1 MAGKN
6 ARTLRIE
13 SEMQRVLSDL
23 IRREVRDPRV
33 GAVTI
38 TAVSA
43 MADMSAVRVL
53 FVPFGGAHSSGAPS
67 VAARSIEARS
77 VEEVQ
82 AGLTR
87 ASGFLRGEVGRRLGL
102 RHAPKLEF
110 EFDVSIERADRLT
123 SLIETAVRS
132 DQTSHR
138 EDEPA

>member
-1 MAGKN
+1 MS
-6 ARTLRIE
+6 E
-13 SEMQRVLSDL
+13 SELQRVLSDL

-53 FVPFGGAHSSGAPS
+53 FVPFGGVHSSGARS
-67 VAARSIEARS
+67 VEARSI
-77 VEEVQ
+77 EEVQ

-123 SLIETAVRS
+123 SLIETAVRT

-138 EDEPA
+138 DDEPA

>member
-13 SEMQRVLSDL
+13 SELQRVLSDL

-43 MADMSAVRVL
+43 LSDMSAVKVL
-53 FVPFGGAHSSGAPS
+53 FVPFGGAHST
-67 VAARSIEARS
+67 
-77 VEEVQ
+77 EEVQ
-82 AGLTR
+82 AGLNR
-87 ASGFLRGEVGRRLGL
+87 AAGFLRGEVGRRLGL

-123 SLIETAVRS
+123 NLIDTAIRKDES
-132 DQTSHR
+132 AHKD
-138 EDEPA
+138 DEPA

>member
-13 SEMQRVLSDL
+13 SELQRVLSEL

-43 MADMSAVRVL
+43 MQDMSAVRVL
-53 FVPFGGAHSSGAPS
+53 FVPFGGAQAT
-67 VAARSIEARS
+67 
-77 VEEVQ
+77 EEVQ
-82 AGLTR
+82 AGLNR
-87 ASGFLRGEVGRRLGL
+87 AAGFLRGEVGRRLGL

-110 EFDVSIERADRLT
+110 EFDASIERADRLT
-123 SLIETAVRS
+123 NLIDTAVRK
-132 DQTSHR
+132 DQSAHKD
-138 EDEPA
+138 DEPA

>member
-13 SEMQRVLSDL
+13 SELQRVLSDL

-43 MADMSAVRVL
+43 LSDMSAVKVL
-53 FVPFGGAHSSGAPS
+53 FVPFGGAHST
-67 VAARSIEARS
+67 
-77 VEEVQ
+77 EEVQ
-82 AGLTR
+82 AGLNR
-87 ASGFLRGEVGRRLGL
+87 AAGFLRGEVGRRLGL

-110 EFDVSIERADRLT
+110 EFCLLYT
-123 SLIETAVRS
+123 SPSPR
-132 DQTSHR
+132 D
-138 EDEPA
+138 

>member
-1 MAGKN
+1 MAGKS

-13 SEMQRVLSDL
+13 SELQRVLSDL

-43 MADMSAVRVL
+43 LQDMSAVRVL
-53 FVPFGGAHSSGAPS
+53 FVPFGGAHST
-67 VAARSIEARS
+67 
-77 VEEVQ
+77 EEVQ
-82 AGLTR
+82 AGLNR
-87 ASGFLRGEVGRRLGL
+87 AAGFLRGEVGRRLGL

-123 SLIETAVRS
+123 NLIDTAVRK
-132 DQTSHR
+132 DQSSHQD
-138 EDEPA
+138 DEPA

>member
-13 SEMQRVLSDL
+13 SELQRVLSEL

-43 MADMSAVRVL
+43 MQDMSAVRVL
-53 FVPFGGAHSSGAPS
+53 FVPFGGAHST
-67 VAARSIEARS
+67 
-77 VEEVQ
+77 EEVQ
-82 AGLTR
+82 AGLNR
-87 ASGFLRGEVGRRLGL
+87 AAGFLRGEVGRRLGL

-110 EFDVSIERADRLT
+110 EFDASIERADRLT
-123 SLIETAVRS
+123 NLIDTAVRK
-132 DQTSHR
+132 DQSAHKD
-138 EDEPA
+138 DESA